1 MIEHFPLKRRSKVF
15 MPEDL
20 QHVTR
25 GIVVDGLSFPERAA
39 AHYTAYLQDRTIKRN
54 HTRNG
59 DWFCFCIYD
68 ALVACGVTPERI
80 IFNTRASKERNDDI
94 DLLIEPCLSTQSRM
108 CLYLKTSLRE
118 RWKQVDRDARI
129 AKDIFGK
136 NTMTVCLSYA
146 EDGAAGFVKDC
157 THLKTM
163 ARIHKKFALREE
175 WAYGVD
181 VYAALSQTTKVNRL
195 MASLIEDAGQC

>member
-1 MIEHFPLKRRSKVF
+1 MIEHFPLTPRSKVF
-15 MPEDL
+15 MPENI
-20 QHVTR
+20 QHHTR
-25 GIVVDGLSFPERAA
+25 GVVEGGLSFAERAA

-68 ALVACGVTPERI
+68 ALIACGVAPERV
-80 IFNTRASKERNDDI
+80 IFDTRASKERNDDI
-94 DLLIEPCLSTQSRM
+94 DLLIATGLPTQARM

-136 NTMTVCLSYA
+136 STMTVCLSYA
-146 EDGAAGFVKDC
+146 ESGSAGFLNDC
-157 THLKTM
+157 TDEKTRQ
-163 ARIHKKFALREE
+163 RINKKFARMEE

-181 VYAALSQTTKVNRL
+181 VYAALSQTAKVNRL
-195 MASLIEDAGQC
+195 MVSLIEDAQ